1 MTTKRS
7 PAAAGTAEAARIVA
21 EVDDLTWTGQ
31 PEAAIAQATAA
42 LAAGGLAPEQEA
54 ALLDLRAEN
63 HHWRGETE
71 ACAEDAQ
78 ALGALARRT
87 RSPAFGALGLRR
99 EAMIAFRR
107 GDIDATLRMGDAALA
122 AARESADEVIEAHCL
137 ATLGFLRAMARSD
150 PESAPDLVR
159 RAVPLARR
167 LRQRQAVP
175 VGRHQREVAAAGHQ
189 QDAVQEV
196 PRVVAR
202 RRKLRAGEHL
212 PEQAGRKREAS
223 LALRA
228 RQ

>member
-31 PEAAIAQATAA
+31 PEAAIALATAA

-87 RSPAFGALGLRR
+87 RSPAFRALGLRR

-159 RAVPLARR
+159 
-167 LRQRQAVP
+167 QAVAVFERRGLTVFLGRALMMLGNTY
-175 VGRHQREVAAAGHQ
+175 VGLERPQETNEYCTRRWQSRASAATSPAR
-189 QDAVQEV
+189 
-196 PRVVAR
+196 PRR
-202 RRKLRAGEHL
+202 
-212 PEQAGRKREAS
+212 S
-223 LALRA
+223 T
-228 RQ
+228 